1 MVMQEQPEGIAEGVS
16 QDIQVEPVD
25 EITQEQQNIDAE
37 LDNVEPPG
45 PEFVPREQFDKL
57 IQRMEQQSRHISGL
71 ESRIDRSAN
80 ELREENQRRAA
91 QQAVAIRKQ
100 TQEELLESFDDPT
113 IQEKMRAYFSIENQE
128 AEAQIQAR
136 LQANQPAQE
145 TSQDSGDLQE
155 QWDQIFQ
162 TVQDYGV
169 DPRDKRVDYEAL
181 VDPVLTQQDR
191 RKRFLQ
197 SLRTITRA
205 EAQQEPQQAQQRQT
219 QTPPVAAAP
228 ASSTGFRNADEVRDA
243 YVSDKISKESYIDQ
257 MAKFGQPVR

>member
-1 MVMQEQPEGIAEGVS
+1 MP
-16 QDIQVEPVD
+16 PVD

-45 PEFVPREQFDKL
+45 PEFVPRDQFDQL
-57 IQRMEQQSRHISGL
+57 LQRMEQQSRHISGL

-91 QQAVAIRKQ
+91 QQAIAIRKQ

-113 IQEKMRAYFSIENQE
+113 IQEKMRAYFSLDNQKAEAELQAYLQQSQAASQQSTPEADNQE
-128 AEAQIQAR
+128 R
-136 LQANQPAQE
+136 W
-145 TSQDSGDLQE
+145 G
-155 QWDQIFQ
+155 QIFRA
-162 TVQDYGV
+162 VQHFGINPSDE
-169 DPRDKRVDYEAL
+169 RVNYAAL
-181 VDPVLTQQDR
+181 VDQSMTEDQRQEA
-191 RKRFLQ
+191 FLR
-197 SLRTITRA
+197 SLRTIATA
-205 EAQQEPQQAQQRQT
+205 EAKQAPQQTQQRQ

-243 YVSDKISKESYIDQ
+243 YVSDRISKDTYIDQ